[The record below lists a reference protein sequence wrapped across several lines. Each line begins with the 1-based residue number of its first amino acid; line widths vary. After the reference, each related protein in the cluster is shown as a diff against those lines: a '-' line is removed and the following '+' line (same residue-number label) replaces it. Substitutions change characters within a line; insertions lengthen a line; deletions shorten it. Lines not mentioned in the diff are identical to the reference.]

1 MPSADKKFQHY
12 RTLFMDTALASIKRG
27 LETQQPAELVVVDYD
42 PLLQEHRASFV
53 TLHRQ
58 NALRGCIGSLE
69 AGRPLIQDIARNAFS
84 AAFRD
89 PRFPAVTQP
98 EVSELQ
104 IHISILSLPEAL
116 SFESEQDLISQLR
129 LGTDGLIIEDHG
141 YHGTF
146 LPAVW
151 DSLPNAEDFFN
162 QLKLKAGLP
171 KNYWS
176 NTIKVS
182 RYTTEVIHS

>member
-1 MPSADKKFQHY
+1 MPSTDKQLQDY
-12 RTLFMDTALASIKRG
+12 RTLLIKTALESLNIG
-27 LETQQPAELVVVDYD
+27 LETQQPVAVVVGDYD
-42 PLLQEHRASFV
+42 SPLQENRASFV

-69 AGRPLIQDIARNAFS
+69 ARRPLIQDISRNAFS

-98 EVSELQ
+98 EISELQ
-104 IHISILSLPEAL
+104 IHISILSLPEPL
-116 SFESEQDLISQLR
+116 SFESEHDLLSQLNP
-129 LGTDGLIIEDHG
+129 GTDGLIIEDRGHL
-141 YHGTF
+141 GTF

-151 DSLPNAEDFFN
+151 ESIPNAEDFLK
-162 QLKLKAGLP
+162 QIKLKAGLP
-171 KNYWS
+171 KNHWS

-182 RYTTEVIHS
+182 RYTTEVICS